1 MKKIVSLL
9 LTIIMIV
16 SMCGVPVYA
25 ADNVKVKLC
34 NYIDSNGK
42 WVGEK
47 YIKFDVQPQ
56 IIDGRT
62 MVPIRA
68 VAEAL
73 GYEVTWNDSEKE
85 IDISADI
92 YSEYGKFRDKK
103 SWENVTQYKDMV
115 WLLYRLEKGEKVA
128 NFSTSGNYNRWGM
141 KESQKWEYVD
151 DIIYGNNRQ
160 ESIGI
165 GALLKVNS
173 KNAYSS
179 IWYWYGKECC
189 SLVYKYT
196 MDVPPKI
203 IDGRTL
209 VPLRAVG
216 DMLGLQ
222 VSWNDATKTVTLK
235 A

>member
-56 IIDGRT
+56 IINDRT
-62 MVPIRA
+62 YVPIRA
-68 VAEAL
+68 IAEEL
-73 GYEVTWNDSEKE
+73 GYEVYWLDSEKE
-85 IDISADI
+85 VRLSVDIGED
-92 YSEYGKFRDKK
+92 D
-103 SWENVTQYKDMV
+103 SWTSITQYNDLS
-115 WLLYRLEKGEKVA
+115 WLLHRLYGGEKVT
-128 NFSTSGNYNRWGM
+128 NFTGKMEAWGTGTHCEDLNKMLYDRNGDWMEMEVRLKIGSKVGKSG
-141 KESQKWEYVD
+141 VD
-151 DIIYGNNRQ
+151 RTYGGKGYECIYFDY
-160 ESIGI
+160 I
-165 GALLKVNS
+165 
-173 KNAYSS
+173 
-179 IWYWYGKECC
+179 
-189 SLVYKYT
+189 
-196 MDVPPKI
+196 MDSPPKI
-203 IDGRTL
+203 VNERTL
-209 VPLRAVG
+209 LPLRAVG